1 MKPRFQSVSD
11 LRQLECR
18 KAAQDLLK
26 KLGVMD
32 PNEIDLE
39 ALAFKV
45 AESVGGLVI
54 EEGGLTTADGRLL
67 VSPGKPGTIRVKA
80 GLHPG
85 RRRFTIAHE
94 IGHFALHPLKA
105 HDREH
110 SLRDFTVFNDASEEA
125 EANIFA
131 AELLMP
137 DFLFKPRS
145 RKGSP
150 SLRLLDGL
158 AEEFKCSLMATA
170 FQYVTYTN
178 EQIAL
183 VVSKHDQIAWV
194 KPAKDFWPQ
203 IRRGTLSPDSAAG
216 ERVANKSPD
225 SGKMVRTPLY
235 AWLINFEHDHRDIME
250 DSRLLE
256 FYDQTITLLWLKD
269 DLSER
274 V

>member
-26 KLGVMD
+26 KLCVMD

-94 IGHFALHPLKA
+94 IGHFALHPLRV
-105 HDREH
+105 HD
-110 SLRDFTVFNDASEEA
+110 
-125 EANIFA
+125 
-131 AELLMP
+131 
-137 DFLFKPRS
+137 
-145 RKGSP
+145 
-150 SLRLLDGL
+150 
-158 AEEFKCSLMATA
+158 
-170 FQYVTYTN
+170 
-178 EQIAL
+178 
-183 VVSKHDQIAWV
+183 
-194 KPAKDFWPQ
+194 
-203 IRRGTLSPDSAAG
+203 
-216 ERVANKSPD
+216 
-225 SGKMVRTPLY
+225 
-235 AWLINFEHDHRDIME
+235 
-250 DSRLLE
+250 
-256 FYDQTITLLWLKD
+256 
-269 DLSER
+269 
-274 V
+274 